1 MAQGHGN
8 FIWYELMTT
17 DPLAAEAFYR
27 AVVGWEMA
35 DAGQPGMRYTVLSA
49 GKRGV
54 GGLMAL
60 PAEACEAG
68 AKPGWTGYIGVA
80 DTDAVAKQ
88 IVESGGSIH
97 RGPDDI
103 PDVGRFAVVADP
115 GGAVFML
122 LTPLPREV
130 RPEPLELMAS
140 GHVGWHAALC
150 RQRPGGRVRVLFR
163 PLRLGDHRHARHGR
177 DGQIPHLR
185 GGRRAVRR
193 HDGQAG
199 QRAGVCLDLLR
210 QCRGNRCGREPNQG
224 QQWAGA
230 DGPCTR
236 FQAGAGSSRRTT
248 RRAPASRWY
257 RRPAERGV
265 LPSNR
270 EVPAGGETSATSRW
284 PKVVRRAQVG
294 GADGALR
301 TVSVGA
307 CREAHCSRKKK
318 PHSA

>member
-140 GHVGWHAALC
+140 GHVGWHELYAGNGQEAAFAFYSAHFGWETIDTLDMGAMGKY
-150 RQRPGGRVRVLFR
+150 RIFGAEGVPFGGMMDKPAEAPASAWAFYVNVEGIDAAVSRINANGGRVLMGPHEVPGGRWIVQ
-163 PLRLGDHRHARHGR
+163 A
-177 DGQIPHLR
+177 
-185 GGRRAVRR
+185 
-193 HDGQAG
+193 HD
-199 QRAGVCLDLLR
+199 
-210 QCRGNRCGREPNQG
+210 PQG
-224 QQWAGA
+224 ASFA
-230 DGPCTR
+230 LVSPTR
-236 FQAGAGSSRRTT
+236 
-248 RRAPASRWY
+248 
-257 RRPAERGV
+257 
-265 LPSNR
+265 
-270 EVPAGGETSATSRW
+270 
-284 PKVVRRAQVG
+284 
-294 GADGALR
+294 
-301 TVSVGA
+301 
-307 CREAHCSRKKK
+307 
-318 PHSA
+318 

>member
-1 MAQGHGN
+1 MMALGHSN

-17 DPLAAEAFYR
+17 DPLAAEAFYH

-35 DAGQPGMRYTVLSA
+35 DAGQPGMRYTILSA
-49 GKRGV
+49 RKRGV

-80 DTDAVAKQ
+80 DTDAVARQ

-122 LTPLPREV
+122 LKPLPR
-130 RPEPLELMAS
+130 RMRTEPLELMAP
-140 GHVGWHAALC
+140 GHRGWHQLYAGNGQEAAF
-150 RQRPGGRVRVLFR
+150 VFYS
-163 PLRLGDHRHARHGR
+163 DHFGWETIDTARHGR

-199 QRAGVCLDLLR
+199 RGAGVCLGLLR
-210 QCRGNRCGREPNQG
+210 QRRGNRRGREPNQCE
-224 QQWAGA
+224 WRAGP
-230 DGPCTR
+230 DGPAENPGGRWIVQAHNPQGASFALVSPTR
-236 FQAGAGSSRRTT
+236 
-248 RRAPASRWY
+248 
-257 RRPAERGV
+257 
-265 LPSNR
+265 
-270 EVPAGGETSATSRW
+270 
-284 PKVVRRAQVG
+284 
-294 GADGALR
+294 
-301 TVSVGA
+301 
-307 CREAHCSRKKK
+307 
-318 PHSA
+318 